1 MFCVRRE
8 FALSRKLL
16 IILSVWVFGW
26 GMAAVDLSDLSDELV
41 PLSMQLSQV
50 VESELDEIGNG
61 VCAALMVLTALTLI
75 GGLSRS
81 HCVWEGVSVPRS
93 FSTRP
98 LYQQL
103 TRYQI

>member
-1 MFCVRRE
+1 MRCE

-16 IILSVWVFGW
+16 IILSVWVFVW
-26 GMAAVDLSDLSDELV
+26 GMAAVDLFDLSDELV

-50 VESELDEIGNG
+50 VEPELDEIDNG
-61 VCAALMVLTALTLI
+61 ISAALMAVTALALI
-75 GGLSRS
+75 SGLSRS
-81 HCVWEGVSVPRS
+81 HCVWERVGVPRS